1 MDAYKIIKL
10 SDHRDMI
17 ILLTMDLSR
26 DVLSSIEFDLRERE
40 EKKTIVFFDFL
51 LSNGMSNRFFYTSLV
66 GFRNHGTLKTC
77 QTMPRKY
84 VDLSDSFFIKH
95 PYYIDASVLSSK
107 QKARFKEASLGH
119 KSSI

>member
-51 LSNGMSNRFFYTSLV
+51 LSNGM
-66 GFRNHGTLKTC
+66 
-77 QTMPRKY
+77 
-84 VDLSDSFFIKH
+84 
-95 PYYIDASVLSSK
+95 
-107 QKARFKEASLGH
+107 
-119 KSSI
+119 